1 MLFLNDDI
9 APVSE
14 DWLGALTDQ
23 LKAAGVGAV
32 GPLLLYPNE
41 KVQHA
46 GMYLRFPSGVGHVLR
61 GAILPQDDPL
71 GLAMAA
77 REVSALTGA
86 VLLTDRAAF
95 ERVGGFDETLALSF
109 QDVDYGLKL
118 HQLGLRNVFEPK
130 SILIHMESV
139 SLDKAGSDRRLLL
152 QRHSEKALFM
162 ERWRPV
168 FAADSVLSRRTGP
181 GR

>member
-1 MLFLNDDI
+1 
-9 APVSE
+9 
-14 DWLGALTDQ
+14 
-23 LKAAGVGAV
+23 
-32 GPLLLYPNE
+32 
-41 KVQHA
+41 
-46 GMYLRFPSGVGHVLR
+46 
-61 GAILPQDDPL
+61 
-71 GLAMAA
+71 MAA

-139 SLDKAGSDRRLLL
+139 SLDKAGSDRLLLL
-152 QRHSEKALFM
+152 QRHREKALFM

-168 FAADSVLSRRTGP
+168 FAADPFYPAELDLDDESGLSLRR
-181 GR
+181 R